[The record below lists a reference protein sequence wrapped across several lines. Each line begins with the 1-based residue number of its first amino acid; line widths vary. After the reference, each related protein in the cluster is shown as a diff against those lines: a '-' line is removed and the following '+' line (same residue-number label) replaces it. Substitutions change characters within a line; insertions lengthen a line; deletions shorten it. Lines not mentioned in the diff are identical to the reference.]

1 MQLLDFTWLSP
12 PQHLMQFWSDT
23 GGKLC
28 LDIWNVSTI
37 FWVNHISYQPFI
49 LTTSR
54 KHLWLSYHLYP
65 LCKTQWS
72 TLSSWYSKNLLII
85 TIYKTSLRMASF
97 VFLSPQF
104 ALRSLPYRNSLGF
117 FVSGW
122 KRLSA
127 VWHEWPFPFPLAS
140 KVSLILHFL
149 VCLLLYIAL
158 PLFYLLQALSF
169 W

>member
-1 MQLLDFTWLSP
+1 MF
-12 PQHLMQFWSDT
+12 PQS
-23 GGKLC
+23 
-28 LDIWNVSTI
+28 SE
-37 FWVNHISYQPFI
+37 
-49 LTTSR
+49 LTTFLISLSFLPLHESTSDWVTTYIHHAKYNGQLYHHGTQKICSSLQYI
-54 KHLWLSYHLYP
+54 KHPWGWRVLSFYHP
-65 LCKTQWS
+65 
-72 TLSSWYSKNLLII
+72 NLHWEVCHIV
-85 TIYKTSLRMASF
+85 T
-97 VFLSPQF
+97 VWV
-104 ALRSLPYRNSLGF
+104 F

-127 VWHEWPFPFPLAS
+127 IWHEWPFPFPLAS